1 MNLFKKFIG
10 AIAVSLLS
18 HGATASPVTVNIIWG
33 FSPSVSAF
41 NHARH
46 MVQQA
51 NENQKKY
58 QFVLDSRPGAA
69 GLIAARQVLTDN
81 QSNRIT
87 ILMTSNAFFA
97 RPYLYKNP
105 GYTFDD
111 FSLLA
116 WNTEVPIA
124 LVMKKGRNFEQILR
138 QPVINL
144 SMVGTGSMT
153 HVMAEQFRKMYP
165 QQVNLIGYHGT
176 REGVKD
182 VIGGNLDLA
191 FDLLGSVVGDDKVE
205 IVGITGNNSFGY
217 KRLADLGPQYS
228 EFKNMGLG
236 IYFLVPRQMPVSLV
250 TELHAVISRAQQ
262 DSSQY
267 KTAVQKDFGT
277 VLNFPL
283 KDNPKIYQNHID
295 QLKRLTRGMEKFD

>member
-1 MNLFKKFIG
+1 MNLFKKFVG

-18 HGATASPVTVNIIWG
+18 HGATAAPVTVNIIWG

-46 MVQQA
+46 VVHQA

-58 QFVLDSRPGAA
+58 QFTLDARPGAA
-69 GLIAARQVLTDN
+69 GSIAARQVLTDVQN
-81 QSNRIT
+81 NRISV
-87 ILMTSNAFFA
+87 LMTSNAFFV

-105 GYTFDD
+105 GYRFDD
-111 FSLLA
+111 FSLLT
-116 WNTEVPIA
+116 WTTEVPMA
-124 LVMKKGRNFEQILR
+124 LVMKKGRNFEEILR
-138 QPVINL
+138 QPTINL

-153 HVMAEQFRKMYP
+153 HVMAEQFRKTYP

-176 REGVKD
+176 REGVRD

-205 IVGITGNNSFGY
+205 IIGTTGNHNLGY
-217 KRLADLGPQYS
+217 KKLSDLGPQYS
-228 EFKNMGLG
+228 DYKIMSLG
-236 IYFLVPRQMPVSLV
+236 IYFLVPQNMSAPTV
-250 TELHAVISRAQQ
+250 TELHAIIAQAQQ
-262 DSSQY
+262 DSGHY

-277 VLNFPL
+277 ALNFPL
-283 KDNPKIYQNHID
+283 KDNKKIYQNHIE
-295 QLKRLTRGMEKFD
+295 QLKGLTRGMEKFD